1 MPTMMERLTLK
12 ALLPQLPKLREDTL
26 GFLLELA
33 SQGDRFLV
41 QPPLAPPIAFLF
53 DPEGV
58 EKALLAK
65 GNKRTFQY
73 RSLMR
78 LTGRGLL
85 VDDGQSW
92 KEARLALKDPFL
104 PKAMPGLKPILEEEA
119 ERALEE
125 WRPGRVNL
133 EEKTLELALRFL
145 GRAHFGE
152 ALPTE
157 IVKASLEGLKEVMA
171 PTKTPWLLLHPGHHL
186 ALRRAKRRLE
196 KEALSLIHTP
206 LLRSLPRGRALA
218 EGITLLVAGHE
229 TTASALSWSLYLLMK
244 HPGKVP
250 AVLESETYARWTFQ
264 EALRLYPPAWIL
276 TRRLEEP
283 LDLDGWRLPKGS
295 LLVLSPYATQRTHHP
310 DPLEFRPERF
320 QKAPRPGAYFPFGL
334 GGRTCLGKHFALLE
348 GEVALRAILR
358 RFELRLLEEPSLE
371 AGVTLRPKGGLW
383 AEVRRRP

>member
-1 MPTMMERLTLK
+1 MKRLDLLS
-12 ALLPQLPKLREDTL
+12 LLPELPGLREDPL
-26 GFLLELA
+26 GFLLKMA
-33 SQGDRFLV
+33 ARKDRFLV
-41 QPPLAPPIAFLF
+41 QPPLAPPMALLF

-58 EKALLAK
+58 ERALLAR

-85 VDDGQSW
+85 VDEGKTW

-104 PKAMPGLKPILEEEA
+104 PKAMPGLKPVLEEEA

-125 WRPGRVNL
+125 WRPGRVDL
-133 EEKTLELALRFL
+133 EERMLELSLRFL
-145 GRAHFGE
+145 GRAYFGE
-152 ALPTE
+152 ALPSE
-157 IVKASLEGLKEVMA
+157 IARASLEGLKEVMA

-186 ALRRAKRRLE
+186 ALRRARRRLE
-196 KEALSLIHTP
+196 KEALRLIHTP
-206 LLRSLPRGRALA
+206 LLRSLPRRRALA

-244 HPGKVP
+244 HPEHIP
-250 AVLESETYARWTFQ
+250 ALLESETYALWVFQ

-283 LDLDGWRLPKGS
+283 LDLDGWRLPRGS

-310 DPLEFRPERF
+310 DPLAFQPERF
-320 QKAPRPGAYFPFGL
+320 GKTPRPGAYFPFGL
-334 GGRTCLGKHFALLE
+334 GARTCLGKHFALLE
-348 GEVALRAILR
+348 GVVALRAILR

-383 AEVRRRP
+383 TEVRRRR